1 MLNSTRDHCKLREEV
16 KLSED
21 IFNVTDDTF
30 EEEVLKAE
38 LPVLV
43 DFWAVWCGPCQMV
56 APTVEYLAQNY
67 KDKLRVA
74 KMNVDD
80 NMNVPAKY
88 GIMSIPALL
97 LFKGG
102 EVVETVIGALPQDKI
117 VEMVAKHL

>member
-1 MLNSTRDHCKLREEV
+1 
-16 KLSED
+16 LSED

-67 KDKLRVA
+67 KDKLMVA

-97 LFKGG
+97 LFKAG

-117 VEMVAKHL
+117 VSAIEKHL

>member
-1 MLNSTRDHCKLREEV
+1 
-16 KLSED
+16 LSED

-67 KDKLRVA
+67 KEKLKVA

-117 VEMVAKHL
+117 VGTIEKHL

>member
-1 MLNSTRDHCKLREEV
+1 
-16 KLSED
+16 LSED
-21 IFNVTDDTF
+21 IFNVPDDTF

-67 KDKLRVA
+67 KDKLMVA

-97 LFKGG
+97 LFKAG

-117 VEMVAKHL
+117 VSAIEKHL